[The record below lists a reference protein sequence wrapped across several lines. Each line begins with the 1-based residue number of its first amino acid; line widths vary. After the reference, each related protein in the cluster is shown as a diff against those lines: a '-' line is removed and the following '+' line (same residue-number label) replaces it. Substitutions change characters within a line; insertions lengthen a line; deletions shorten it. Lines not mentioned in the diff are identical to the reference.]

1 MEIIRVLILSDDP
14 LSRAGL
20 VSILTEDKSL
30 NVVAQAG
37 MDRFNQALID
47 VFTPDIILVESHA
60 PPDDNFLTF
69 NMPVVVL
76 SGLKDDLA
84 RRGYGLNI
92 IPRDSEL
99 AMISAALH
107 AVAIGLD
114 IQPATA
120 HKPNHFKENYDALLE
135 ALTRREGEVMQL
147 IAQGLTNRAI
157 GQVLKIQESTVK
169 YHVNRILEKLGAQSR
184 TEAVIIASRNGLITL

>member
-20 VSILTEDKSL
+20 VSILAEDKSL

-37 MDRFNQALID
+37 MDRFNQALVD
-47 VFTPDIILVESHA
+47 VFTPDIILVDSHA
-60 PPDDNFLTF
+60 PPDNNFLSY
-69 NMPVVVL
+69 NIPVVVL

-84 RRGYGLNI
+84 NRGYGLNI

-99 AMISAALH
+99 TMISAALH
-107 AVAIGLD
+107 AVAVGLD
-114 IQPATA
+114 IRPATT
-120 HKPNHFKENYDALLE
+120 HRPNHFEENYDALLE

-169 YHVNRILEKLGAQSR
+169 YHVNKILEKLGAQSR